1 MSTDADKAGKDL
13 GASNPGSPLL
23 RNDLR
28 LLSSFPVFGNLP
40 SDAHKL
46 LERRCHWRSAHA
58 GERLIERG
66 QKTDEVFLLLS
77 GDAHV
82 LNFSTS
88 GRVVDYTSLRSGD
101 FFGELAAID
110 GLPRSATVVTRTA
123 CRLAVLPAS
132 VFMELIDTY
141 PELNHF
147 VLKRLARVVREG
159 TDRITDLSLLSAEQR
174 VCLELLR
181 LARPDPAVLKSFAI
195 YPVPTQTMIANGVG
209 VSRETVAR
217 IFGRLTRQKIIERK
231 SRTLYILDRDRLEEM
246 AMTGVDVPGDT

>member
-1 MSTDADKAGKDL
+1 MATEADNENSDPIVPSQG
-13 GASNPGSPLL
+13 NPLL

-40 SDAHKL
+40 ADAHKL
-46 LERRCHWRSAHA
+46 LERRCHWRSAFA

-66 QKTDEVFLLLS
+66 QKTNEVFLLLS
-77 GDAHV
+77 GEAHV

-88 GRVVDYTSLRSGD
+88 GRVVDYTSLKSGD
-101 FFGELAAID
+101 FFGELAAVD
-110 GLPRSATVVTRTA
+110 GLPRSATVVTRTE

-132 VFMELIDTY
+132 VFMELIDNY
-141 PELNHF
+141 PQLNHF

-181 LARPDPAVLKSFAI
+181 LARPDPALLKSFAI
-195 YPVPTQTMIANGVG
+195 FPVPTQNMIANSVG

-217 IFGRLTRQKIIERK
+217 IFGRLTRRKVIERK
-231 SRTLYILDRDRLEEM
+231 SRTLYILDRDKLEEM

>member
-1 MSTDADKAGKDL
+1 M
-13 GASNPGSPLL
+13 
-23 RNDLR
+23 
-28 LLSSFPVFGNLP
+28 
-40 SDAHKL
+40 
-46 LERRCHWRSAHA
+46 
-58 GERLIERG
+58 
-66 QKTDEVFLLLS
+66 S

-88 GRVVDYTSLRSGD
+88 GRVVDYTSLKSGD
-101 FFGELAAID
+101 FFGELAAVD
-110 GLPRSATVVTRTA
+110 GLPRSATVVTRTE

-132 VFMELIDTY
+132 VFMELIDNY
-141 PELNHF
+141 PQLNHF
-147 VLKRLARVVREG
+147 VLKRLARVVRDG

-195 YPVPTQTMIANGVG
+195 FPVPTQNMIANSVG

-217 IFGRLTRQKIIERK
+217 IFGRLTRQKVIERK
-231 SRTLYILDRDRLEEM
+231 SRTLYILNRDKLEEM